1 MLTVCFVPDGYLVLI
16 PHLYPVQDVQTFKF
30 AAKPFAMICD
40 TGTPSKEK
48 PLKSNELFLK
58 HIKRG

>member
-16 PHLYPVQDVQTFKF
+16 PHLFPLQDVQTFKF

-40 TGTPSKEK
+40 TGTPSKGN
-48 PLKSNELFLK
+48 L
-58 HIKRG
+58 